1 MASRTS
7 AGTATVVT
15 ITIIGIL
22 MIGFLITSVVFYS
35 KMTNAEGKV
44 LNLTD
49 TYKDFIRPSEREADN
64 VRVALQEARAE
75 RKSLVDYLM
84 TTNRGLMELASGN
97 PDLTL
102 DQLRT
107 RVTELS
113 GVEGESM
120 TQTITRLS
128 TLVST
133 RESELASMRE
143 RFDRLQADVDAEM
156 QRIATIESGIKKTA
170 DEADSR
176 VRDYSRGVDELR
188 TRVEGFE
195 TRIQRQVESDRSRY
209 EQEIRDKENRIAEL
223 NQQIL
228 VLRDQV
234 RRLRGESVHN
244 SVTPMDEFAL
254 VDGEVAAVEPAG
266 DVVVITL
273 GRRDKLVIG
282 MTFSVYG
289 SASEIRSIDGGRQ
302 DRPGK
307 AVIEVI
313 SIDDSSARCRVVRS
327 SRGNPVIAGDVIANP
342 LYDPHKTYNFV
353 VFGDFDVNRDG
364 VATPYERDALVAVIE
379 RWGGK
384 VIDDI
389 TGDLD
394 FVVLGRRP
402 ANPLQPAPNAPRS
415 VYDEYLRLKK
425 QVDRYHQLFEEAQ
438 ASSIPVLNENR
449 LRTLIGEFP
458 R

>member
-1 MASRTS
+1 M
-7 AGTATVVT
+7 T

-49 TYKDFIRPSEREADN
+49 TYKEIVKPSEREADN
-64 VRVALQEARAE
+64 VRIALQAARAE
-75 RKSLVDYLM
+75 GKSLVDFLM
-84 TTNRGLMELASGN
+84 TNNRALMELASGN
-97 PDLTL
+97 PDLTI
-102 DQLRT
+102 DQLRN
-107 RVTELS
+107 RVAELA

-120 TQTITRLS
+120 TQTITRLN

-156 QRIATIESGIKKTA
+156 QRIATIEGGIKKTV

-176 VRDYSRGVDELR
+176 VKDYGRGVDELR

-195 TRIQRQVESDRSRY
+195 TRIQRQVDSDRARY

-228 VLRDQV
+228 VLQDQV

-244 SVTPMDEFAL
+244 RVTPMDEFAL

-266 DVVVITL
+266 DVAVITI

-289 SASEIRSIDGGRQ
+289 SASEIRPADGSQ
-302 DRPGK
+302 NYRPGK

-313 SIDDSSARCRVVRS
+313 SMDDSSARCRVVRS

-342 LYDPHKTYNFV
+342 VYDPHKTYNFV

-402 ANPLQPAPNAPRS
+402 TNPLQPAPNAPRS
-415 VYDEYLRLKK
+415 VYDEYLRLKR
-425 QVDRYHQLFEEAQ
+425 QVDRYHELFEEAQ

>member
-44 LNLTD
+44 LNLKE
-49 TYKDFIRPSEREADN
+49 TYEDIIRTSEREADN
-64 VRVALQEARAE
+64 VRIALQAARAE

-84 TTNRGLMELASGN
+84 TNNRALMELASGN
-97 PDLTL
+97 PDLTI
-102 DQLRT
+102 DQLKN
-107 RVTELS
+107 RVAELA

-156 QRIATIESGIKKTA
+156 QRIATIEGGIKKTV

-176 VRDYSRGVDELR
+176 VKDYGRGVEELR

-195 TRIQRQVESDRSRY
+195 TRIQRQVDSDRSRY

-228 VLRDQV
+228 VLQDQV

-244 SVTPMDEFAL
+244 RVTPMDEFAL

-266 DVVVITL
+266 DVVVITI

-289 SASEIRSIDGGRQ
+289 SASEIRPADGGQ
-302 DRPGK
+302 DYRPGK

-313 SIDDSSARCRVVRS
+313 SMDDSSARCRVVRS

-342 LYDPHKTYNFV
+342 VYDPHKTYNFV

-402 ANPLQPAPNAPRS
+402 TDPLQPAPNAPRS
-415 VYDEYLRLKK
+415 VYDEYLRLKR
-425 QVDRYHQLFEEAQ
+425 QVDRYHELFEEAQ